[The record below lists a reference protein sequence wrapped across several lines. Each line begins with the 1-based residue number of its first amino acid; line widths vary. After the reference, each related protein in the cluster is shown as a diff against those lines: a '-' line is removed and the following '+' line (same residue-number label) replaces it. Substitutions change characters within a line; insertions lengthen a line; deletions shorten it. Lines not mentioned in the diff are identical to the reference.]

1 MRWGLR
7 FVFILPAFLA
17 FPGVAGAA
25 EWTVAKLSGHVVIR
39 SGPVQET
46 SLTSGMVLKS
56 GSLLFAD
63 KTGRALLMHGG
74 DQMIVSPNT
83 LVALPKDGGA
93 MTTILERFGEI
104 EFDVAHK
111 NAPHFTID
119 TPFLAAIVKG
129 THFKVRVLKQGA
141 SVAVQRGRVE
151 VDDFITGEKVDV
163 LPGQVALVTPGR
175 HLSVTGTGTLS
186 PILQGKPGAAP
197 ANPFSGGGAASNG
210 ITASLGGG
218 SVGSVGS
225 GGSVGAS
232 LGNGGMSANLGGVA
246 GVSAGRN
253 GVSASVGGGAASVGV
268 GSSGVSASVG
278 GGSLAS
284 VSAGGGAVSV
294 GVAGGAVGASLG
306 GSGLSV
312 NVGGLSIG
320 GTGRHH

>member
-7 FVFILPAFLA
+7 FVFILPAVLA
-17 FPGVAGAA
+17 LPGVAGAA

-83 LVALPKDGGA
+83 LVALPKDSGA

-175 HLSVTGTGTLS
+175 HLSVTGAGSLS

-210 ITASLGGG
+210 ITASLGGR
-218 SVGSVGS
+218 SV
-225 GGSVGAS
+225 GSVGAS

-246 GVSAGRN
+246 GVSGGRN

-268 GSSGVSASVG
+268 GSSGISASVA

-284 VSAGGGAVSV
+284 VSAGGGGVSV